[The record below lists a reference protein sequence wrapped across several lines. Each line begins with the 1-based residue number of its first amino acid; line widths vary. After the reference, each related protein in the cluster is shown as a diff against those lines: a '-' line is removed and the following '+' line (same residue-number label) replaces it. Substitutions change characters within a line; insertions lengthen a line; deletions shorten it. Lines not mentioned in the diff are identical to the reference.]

1 MYRYSDRSYV
11 AGISTADDFKAW
23 IVNGRPDTGSHFI
36 RNLDGF
42 DAGCQLLLGTDFSQ
56 VQYGLGPSRPDL
68 ISYYTE
74 TDMSENEGTDSGKT
88 ASGVQDSGKQQ
99 EAR

>member
-1 MYRYSDRSYV
+1 MYRYSDKSYV

-23 IVNGRPDTGSHFI
+23 IVKGRPDTGSHFI

-74 TDMSENEGTDSGKT
+74 TDMSKKEGADSGEA
-88 ASGVQDSGKQQ
+88 ASGSQDSEGQTDK
-99 EAR
+99 